1 MTSRTLNMAAHVFK
15 SDQAATAVLDL
26 YRDYLRHWPVPS
38 EQRFVP
44 TREGETFV
52 VSCGP
57 RDAPPLVLLHGTMG
71 NAAMWLREVVT
82 WASEFRVHAIDL
94 IGEAGL
100 SAPSRPP
107 LASAAHALWLSDVLD
122 GLALPKAAIVGIS
135 MGGGIALDFAI
146 RVPERVTG
154 LVLLSP
160 ARIADRNII
169 GWALPLLLLGAWGA
183 RKVRERIVGRMPQA
197 TTVEAQQFAE
207 FTDSIFQGMKP
218 RTAGAPAV
226 TDEQL
231 SQLSMP
237 VLALVGALD
246 VTMDAARIKQRVER
260 HVRGAEVRLLPDTRH
275 YLGDQSHAIAVFLRK
290 SVRIPNNL

>member
-1 MTSRTLNMAAHVFK
+1 MTSPALNMASHVFK
-15 SDQAATAVLDL
+15 SDQAATAVLDR
-26 YRDYLRHWPVPS
+26 YREYLRHWLVPS

-52 VSCGP
+52 ISCGP

-71 NAAMWLREVVT
+71 NAAMWLREVVA
-82 WASEFRVHAIDL
+82 WASEFRVHAIDI

-135 MGGGIALDFAI
+135 MGGGLALDFAI
-146 RVPERVTG
+146 RVPERVAS

-160 ARIADRNII
+160 ARIADRSIV
-169 GWALPLLLLGAWGA
+169 GWALPLLLLGTWGA
-183 RKVRERIVGRMPQA
+183 RKVRERIVGRIPQA
-197 TTVEAQQFAE
+197 TTAEARQFAE
-207 FTDSIFQGMKP
+207 FTDSIFKGMKP

-231 SQLSMP
+231 SRLSMP
-237 VLALVGALD
+237 TLVLVGTED
-246 VTMDAARIKQRVER
+246 VTMDAPRIKHRIEQ
-260 HVRGAEVRLLPDTRH
+260 HVRGAEVRLFPDTRH
-275 YLGDQSHAIAVFLRK
+275 YLGDQSHVIAEFLRK
-290 SVRIPNNL
+290 TV